1 MIFDIQFLIL
11 VVLILL
17 LIGALVYVFFFKEI
31 EANNK
36 TAKRMS
42 NLRTDPK
49 DRAKSMSSR
58 VDEKQRRKMRE
69 DSMKTLEAAKSND
82 ASRPNLHSRISQAG
96 LNISMRKFI
105 VFSVI
110 AGIVGT
116 FISLL
121 IFGLAWYMAIG
132 AGIVIGVGLPRWVV
146 NFIRKRR
153 FNKFTK
159 EFPNAIDIIIRGIRS
174 GLPLNDC
181 IKIIANDAEEPV
193 KGEFVKLIEATQ
205 VGLTMPEAT
214 ARLYESIP
222 TSETNFF
229 AIVISIQASAGGN
242 LSEALSNL
250 SKVLRERRK
259 MADKIQSVSME
270 AKTSAGII
278 GSLPF
283 AVAMMMVLVSPG
295 YIDPLFETTSGHKI
309 LLVCAGLM
317 GFGIAVMKKMI
328 NFKF

>member
-1 MIFDIQFLIL
+1 MIFDTQFLIL
-11 VVLILL
+11 ALLILL

-49 DRAKSMSSR
+49 DRAKSNSSR

-69 DSMKTLEAAKSND
+69 DSMKTLEAAKNND
-82 ASRPNLHSRISQAG
+82 ASRPNLHSRIAQAG
-96 LNISMRKFI
+96 LKISIRKFI

-110 AGIVGT
+110 AGVVGA
-116 FISLL
+116 FASLL
-121 IFGLAWYMAIG
+121 FLGLAWYMAIG
-132 AGIVIGVGLPRWVV
+132 AGIVVGVGLPRWVV

-153 FNKFTK
+153 FNKFTL
-159 EFPNAIDIIIRGIRS
+159 EFPNAIDVIVRGIRS

-181 IKIIANDAEEPV
+181 IKIIANDADEPV
-193 KGEFVKLIEATQ
+193 KGEFLKLIEATQ

-214 ARLYESIP
+214 TRLYESIP

-259 MADKIQSVSME
+259 MADKIQAVSME

-278 GSLPF
+278 GALPF
-283 AVAMMMVLVSPG
+283 VVAGMMALTSPG
-295 YIDPLFETTSGHKI
+295 YMDPLFVTTTGHKI
-309 LLVCAGLM
+309 LIVCGSLM
-317 GFGIAVMKKMI
+317 AFGIAVMKKMI

>member
-1 MIFDIQFLIL
+1 MVFDIQFFIL
-11 VVLILL
+11 VFLILL
-17 LIGALVYVFFFKEI
+17 LTGASVYVFLFKEI
-31 EANNK
+31 EAKSK

-49 DRAKSMSSR
+49 DRVKSVASR

-69 DSMKTLEAAKSND
+69 DSMKTLEAAKNND
-82 ASRPNLHSRISQAG
+82 ASRPNLNSRIAQAG
-96 LNISMRKFI
+96 LKISIRKFI
-105 VFSVI
+105 IFSVI
-110 AGIVGT
+110 AGIVASIVG
-116 FISLL
+116 LL
-121 IFGLAWYMAIG
+121 FLGLAWYMAIG
-132 AGIVIGVGLPRWVV
+132 AGVVVGIGLPRWVV

-153 FNKFTK
+153 FDKFTR
-159 EFPNAIDIIIRGIRS
+159 ELPNAIDIIVRGIRS

-181 IKIIANDAEEPV
+181 IRIIANDADEPV

-214 ARLYESIP
+214 ARLYESVP
-222 TSETNFF
+222 TAETNFF
-229 AIVISIQASAGGN
+229 SIVISIQASAGGN

-259 MADKIQSVSME
+259 MSDKIQAVSME
-270 AKTSAGII
+270 AKSSAGII

-283 AVAMMMVLVSPG
+283 VVAGMMALTSPG
-295 YIDPLFETTSGHKI
+295 YMDPLFVTETGHKI
-309 LLVCAGLM
+309 LIVCASLM
-317 GFGIAVMKKMI
+317 IFGIAVMKKMI